1 MTVKERK
8 ALERAQKRL
17 EKCGGNCKHC
27 EKCHFYFAN
36 TERVLYMAVG
46 CDLLP
51 VEMFSSIA
59 DIPSQLHAA
68 AIETVNF
75 ELVGV

>member
-51 VEMFSSIA
+51 VEMFSSIS

-75 ELVGV
+75 ELGV

>member
-1 MTVKERK
+1 MTEKERK
-8 ALERAQKRL
+8 ALERAKKRL
-17 EKCGGNCKHC
+17 EKCGGDCKHC

-51 VEMFSSIA
+51 VLFK
-59 DIPSQLHAA
+59 
-68 AIETVNF
+68 
-75 ELVGV
+75 GV

>member
-8 ALERAQKRL
+8 ALESAQKRL
-17 EKCGGNCKHC
+17 EKCGGNCKHF

-59 DIPSQLHAA
+59 DIPSKLHAA

-75 ELVGV
+75 ELEV